1 MRGSEETV
9 LNKLDAVRTISSR
22 IEDRTNTLVY
32 MVSQENRAV
41 GNNAG
46 VNDTSVINTRSH
58 PQKNDDDI
66 QMLGDANSV
75 NES

>member
-9 LNKLDAVRTISSR
+9 LNKLNAVHNISYR

-41 GNNAG
+41 GN
-46 VNDTSVINTRSH
+46 NTRSH